1 MLKKDA
7 IKLILEYYNGLKH
20 ELLYFT
26 QNNMNTDYLD
36 GQLCAIRYI
45 LINVYGF
52 KQNDDR
58 F

>member
-7 IKLILEYYNGLKH
+7 IKLTLEYYNGLKQ
-20 ELLYFT
+20 ESLYFVM
-26 QNNMNTDYLD
+26 NNMNTGYLD
-36 GQLCAIRYI
+36 GQLSAIRYI

-52 KQNDDR
+52 KQNDER